1 MYRNPKFNVNCG
13 NWCLVLTINNYSFP
27 TFCRVLGMLSKGGN
41 SFSWKRKVDMYGLT
55 DEDDFEEVAKMVRK
69 AVFNPNV
76 SFSFSN
82 L

>member
-1 MYRNPKFNVNCG
+1 
-13 NWCLVLTINNYSFP
+13 
-27 TFCRVLGMLSKGGN
+27 MLSKGGN

-69 AVFNPNV
+69 AVFKSNV
-76 SFSFSN
+76 SFSFSK